1 MTFPAFVPLR
11 VAAGALA
18 IVVAGRSPAAARDDA
33 QGAAAGRLSAVQAAR
48 IEAILEGQRQE
59 QHIPGLAFVVVAQD
73 RIVYLRT
80 LGLRDLEH
88 HLPVTEDTVFPIGSC
103 TKAFTS
109 MAIAVSQD
117 RGLLSLDDPP
127 RRYLPYFRMK
137 DPEADAQVNLR
148 DMLCHRTGLRAYAD
162 LAAEPGVLTREEY
175 VRAAT
180 SAKPSAKFRAAFQ
193 YSNAMYSAAGEV
205 LGAAHHSTWERVVER
220 MIFGPLRMDS
230 SRTAARDAARSANH
244 ATGYVYDETAGTWRA
259 VPPPQSLGALAPGG
273 NIASTARDMARWLRM
288 LTGGG
293 RIGRRQFVSTEALRA
308 LTTPQIAINA
318 STSYALGWATYDRA
332 GRRVVEHNGGS
343 QGLSA
348 LVSFIPDR
356 QIGFLFLANT
366 SPNFMTRIG
375 NAGRLLWP
383 VLLGEDAL
391 AAQGTTTPPT
401 PSSPSPFPS
410 PSALATPTLLT
421 GAPPPP
427 ALDDLL
433 GRMVRALGGE
443 EALGR
448 HHSLEIRAVKAYENQ
463 GVTADLIVRAKAPNR
478 RVEEEVWTA
487 AGKRIARLRI
497 YFDGTQGGQETTF
510 GQDATNDAVAND
522 RARRDASLHPLL
534 ALKDLYPHVRV
545 RAVEG
550 EGPDAFYVL
559 ELVPATGPPVLLH
572 VSARTALVVKRETPG
587 ESVVF
592 EDYRPV
598 DGEWVAFRSTIQD
611 ALGVTSIAV
620 EDVRFNTEIP
630 DAAFLSKSG
639 GALTHGQAGVRDPP

>member
-1 MTFPAFVPLR
+1 MTLPASRALR
-11 VAAGALA
+11 LAGALA
-18 IVVAGRSPAAARDDA
+18 LAVGMRPRTAAPDDA
-33 QGAAAGRLSAVQAAR
+33 RGADAVRRSAAQAAT
-48 IEAILEGQRQE
+48 IDAILEGQRQE
-59 QHIPGLAFVVVAQD
+59 QHIPGLAFVVVAHD
-73 RIVYLRT
+73 RIVYLKT
-80 LGLRDLEH
+80 LVLRDLEN

-109 MAIAVSQD
+109 MALAVSQD
-117 RGLLSLDDPP
+117 HRVLSLDDPP
-127 RRYLPYFRMK
+127 RRYLPYFRMR
-137 DPEADAQVNLR
+137 DPEADAQLTLR

-162 LAAEPGVLTREEY
+162 LAAEPGVLTREQY

-180 SAKPSAKFRAAFQ
+180 SAKPTAKFRAAFQ

-220 MIFGPLRMDS
+220 LIFRPLGMSS
-230 SRTAARDAARSANH
+230 SRTAAGDALRLADH

-273 NIASTARDMARWLRM
+273 NIASTARDMAQWLRM

-293 RIGRRQFVSTEALRA
+293 RVGGRRLVSAEALRA

-318 STSYALGWATYDRA
+318 STSYALGWATYDR
-332 GRRVVEHNGGS
+332 GGTRVVEHNGGS

-356 QIGFLFLANT
+356 QVGFVFLANT

-383 VLLGEDAL
+383 VLLGEDA
-391 AAQGTTTPPT
+391 AAAPGATTPP
-401 PSSPSPFPS
+401 SPSPSPS
-410 PSALATPTLLT
+410 PSTP
-421 GAPPPP
+421 APMAAIAPLP
-427 ALDDLL
+427 AVDDLL

-443 EALGR
+443 EALRR
-448 HHSLEIRAVKAYENQ
+448 HHSLEIRSVKAYENQ
-463 GVTADLIVRAKAPNR
+463 GVTADLIVRAKAPSR

-487 AGKRIARLRI
+487 AGKRIARVRI
-497 YFDGTQGGQETTF
+497 YFDGAHGGQETTF
-510 GQDATNDAVAND
+510 GQDSTNDADAND

-534 ALKDLYPHVRV
+534 SVKDLYDHVRV

-550 EGPDAFYVL
+550 EGSDALYVL

-572 VSARTALVVKRETPG
+572 VSARTALVVTRETPG
-587 ESVVF
+587 ESVTF
-592 EDYRPV
+592 DDYRPV
-598 DGEWVAFRSTIQD
+598 DGEWVAFRSAIQD
-611 ALGVTSIAV
+611 ALGETSIEV
-620 EDVRFNTEIP
+620 QDVRFNTEIP
-630 DAAFLSKSG
+630 DSAFVLSQG
-639 GALTHGQAGVRDPP
+639 GHLHTPRSPRRGPP